1 MIVEKK
7 SAKPYEK
14 RTNHISGKRYEN
26 WKMDNVTHRTR
37 LACSVSQDVSL
48 AFGVNLGD
56 GYIKRQ
62 GLTKIGT
69 LTISVPQ
76 SSKAP
81 SVP

>member
-1 MIVEKK
+1 MKI
-7 SAKPYEK
+7 
-14 RTNHISGKRYEN
+14 GKME
-26 WKMDNVTHRTR
+26 NVTHRTK